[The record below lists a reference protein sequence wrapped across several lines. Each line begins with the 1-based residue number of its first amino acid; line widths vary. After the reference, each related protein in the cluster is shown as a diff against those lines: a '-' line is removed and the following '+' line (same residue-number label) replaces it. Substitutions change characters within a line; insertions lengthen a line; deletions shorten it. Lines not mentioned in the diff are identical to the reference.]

1 MYVCVCVRVCVD
13 GQKIAK
19 CLSRQIARET
29 KNIKDLL
36 LEHNLCCSN
45 TDSLSY
51 SSALDLEVLSNL
63 LAVSH
68 SSPCRNFKKSVK

>member
-1 MYVCVCVRVCVD
+1 MCVCVFVCVCVD

-19 CLSRQIARET
+19 HLSCQIARET

-45 TDSLSY
+45 TDSLPS

-63 LAVSH
+63 LAVAH
-68 SSPCRNFKKSVK
+68 SSPEINKKA